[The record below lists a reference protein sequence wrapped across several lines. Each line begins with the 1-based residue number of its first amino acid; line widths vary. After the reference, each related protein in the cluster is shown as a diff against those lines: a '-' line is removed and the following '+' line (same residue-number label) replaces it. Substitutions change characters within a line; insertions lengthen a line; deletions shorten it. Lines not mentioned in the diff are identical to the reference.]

1 MASLSVRRYAARI
14 PIFALLGL
22 TILLFA
28 FPASAAANTNEPIA
42 QTGGM
47 SATLPLLGTSLK
59 VGVQLDAVGKISGV
73 TLDPAGT
80 VAAKKT
86 TDHAVKFSNADGT
99 VKVTVRA
106 KGSKL
111 SITAR
116 ATLAQLTGSGTWSA
130 DVFGS
135 GAKST
140 VKYTVGSNAGA
151 PTLTIDDVSA
161 AAGITS
167 TTSGPTTKSGDR
179 GAWAGAKV
187 TFVRAGYTKKLTIF
201 VGTDKKT
208 GKANLSIVLS
218 GRDKLKLAGALADL
232 AGDRVWS
239 AHLCDGTAV
248 SVKYHVTSDGKVVYD
263 SATGA
268 PVKEKAFKS
277 GFVTRFT
284 GTNVGVFVGLK
295 KLDDGTYRLQVF
307 GSSGSCGRGDGD
319 GHGHGFGG
327 GSKHHNGHGWWDAF
341 GFGGNPWGKHG

>member
-22 TILLFA
+22 TVLLFA
-28 FPASAAANTNEPIA
+28 FPGSAAANTNEPIA

-47 SATLPLLGTSLK
+47 SASLPLLGTSLT

-86 TDHAVKFSNADGT
+86 TDHAVKFSNAEGT
-99 VKVTVRA
+99 VKVSVRA
-106 KGSKL
+106 KGSKM
-111 SITAR
+111 SIVAR

-130 DVFGS
+130 DVFGT

-151 PTLTIDDVSA
+151 PTLTIDGVA
-161 AAGITS
+161 EAAGITS
-167 TTSGPTTKSGDR
+167 TTSGPTTKNGDR
-179 GAWAGAKV
+179 WAWSGARI
-187 TFVRAGYTKKLTIF
+187 TFVRAGYTKKLSIF
-201 VGTDKKT
+201 VGTDKKS
-208 GKANLSIVLS
+208 GKASLSIVLS
-218 GRDKLKLAGALADL
+218 GRDKLKLSGALADL
-232 AGDRVWS
+232 VGDRTWS

-248 SVKYHVTSDGKVVYD
+248 NVKYHVTSDGKVVYD

-284 GTNVGVFVGLK
+284 GTNVGVFVGIK
-295 KLDDGTYRLQVF
+295 KLDDGTYRLLVF
-307 GSSGSCGRGDGD
+307 GNSGQCGKGD
-319 GHGHGFGG
+319 GHGHGFGSG
-327 GSKHHNGHGWWDAF
+327 FKQHHGHGWWDAF